1 MICPE
6 SAFLNF
12 PVKFGINRHFSYKA
26 LDLWK
31 NSHVIYPMGKP
42 MAPQLICCKG
52 FAVKYY
58 NFTLYASD
66 LQHLRLLQP

>member
-1 MICPE
+1 MP
-6 SAFLNF
+6 A
-12 PVKFGINRHFSYKA
+12 KA
-26 LDLWK
+26 VGLKVTK